1 MKIIITV
8 KTEKGLNSTKKE
20 IDKTVDAVLMI
31 GDLINKKL
39 KGIREGRCKVYPDE
53 TSMSLLL
60 WLLSSYRKKD
70 L

>member
-20 IDKTVDAVLMI
+20 IDKTVDAVLMV

-39 KGIREGRCKVYPDE
+39 K
-53 TSMSLLL
+53 
-60 WLLSSYRKKD
+60 D
-70 L
+70 LMHHL

>member
-20 IDKTVDAVLMI
+20 IDKTVDAVLMV

-39 KGIREGRCKVYPDE
+39 KGVREGKCKIYPDG
-53 TSMSLLL
+53 TSLQLLV
-60 WLLSSYRKKD
+60 
-70 L
+70 